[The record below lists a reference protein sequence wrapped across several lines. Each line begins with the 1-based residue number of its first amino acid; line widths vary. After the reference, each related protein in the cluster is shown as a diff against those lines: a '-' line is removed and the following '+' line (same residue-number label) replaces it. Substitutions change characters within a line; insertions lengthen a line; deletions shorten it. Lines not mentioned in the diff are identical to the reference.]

1 MRAGKYIN
9 QLDGYRAFIPA
20 PLPPEPPLA
29 TDAELTRLLSEADHA
44 LGRLDGVTSILP
56 NPDLFVSM
64 YVRHEAV
71 LSSQIEGTQSTLED
85 VLQFELDTKGK
96 EHPKDVAE
104 VVNYVRAMNYGLKR
118 LNELPLSMRLIREIH
133 AQLLEGVRGANR
145 TPGEFRRSQNWIGP
159 ANCTLKTAT
168 FVPPPVHEMQEALA
182 NLEKFLHEAGFPTL
196 ILCGL
201 AHAQFET
208 IHPFLDGNGRVGRL
222 LITLLL
228 CQRGIL
234 KSPLLYLSHYLK
246 FHRAEYYDRLMA
258 IRNDG
263 NWEAWLKF
271 FLKGVTEVSRSA
283 TETARRILE
292 LRRTHQSLIRSKTI
306 NQANALG
313 LLDYLFEQPIVNAR
327 LIGERLKCAF
337 VTADKLLKQ
346 FSDFGIVKEVTGGHR
361 NRRYEYTPYL
371 ALFEPEGMSLTVS
384 EERPRNDAT

>member
-1 MRAGKYIN
+1 MRAGQYVK

-20 PLPPEPPLA
+20 ALPPVPPLEM
-29 TDAELTRLLSEADHA
+29 DRELTRLLSEADHA
-44 LGRLDGVTSILP
+44 LGRLDGVTSVLP

-85 VLQFELDTKGK
+85 VLQFEIDAKGE
-96 EHPKDVAE
+96 EHPKDVEE

-118 LNELPLSMRLIREIH
+118 LDELPLSLRLIREIH
-133 AQLLEGVRGANR
+133 GELLKGGRGANR

-159 ANCTLKTAT
+159 ANCTLATAT
-168 FVPPPVHEMQEALA
+168 FVPPPVHEMQGALE
-182 NLEKFLHEAGFPTL
+182 NLEKFLHDTTSFPTL
-196 ILCGL
+196 IVCGM

-222 LITLLL
+222 LITFLL

-234 KSPLLYLSHYLK
+234 KFPLLYLSHYLK

-263 NWEAWLKF
+263 HWEAWLKF
-271 FLKGVTEVSRSA
+271 FLKGVGEVSRSA

-292 LRRTHQSLIRSKTI
+292 LRQKHLALIRKQPV
-306 NQANALG
+306 NQTHAAG
-313 LLDYLFEQPIVNAR
+313 LLDYLFEQPIVTAR
-327 LIGERLKCAF
+327 LVEERLGCAYM
-337 VTADKLLKQ
+337 TADKLLKK
-346 FSDFGIVKEVTGGHR
+346 FAELKIVQETTGGQR
-361 NRRYEYTPYL
+361 YRRFEYLPYL
-371 ALFEPEGMSLTVS
+371 ALFEPRETQSPS
-384 EERPRNDAT
+384 KKRK